1 MIGANI
7 ELRGKE
13 CEKGYLDDYEF
24 ESIEMNKGV
33 DSKNG
38 GAIVHYKKNGKEYSL
53 EVELVNG
60 LKEGKG
66 RLFDSKHVVIGNLE
80 FVNDELNGECVIRND
95 KYVVVFRGMMK
106 NGVKE
111 GECHEYDEEGKEVFY
126 GIIKDGRRIP
136 LLSEVKER
144 KGLYR
149 EYDSDGCLL
158 SVSEYDSD
166 RCNKNGVCYVI
177 EGGVIKK
184 ECVMENG
191 REVRVLREMEGERM
205 IEYDDR
211 GNKRYEGGW
220 IGDWIEGVKRNGR
233 GKEYNDKGEVIYEG
247 EFDRGD
253 RCVVLMR
260 VKKGKMKG
268 MFEERSKSGE
278 LLSVGEYK
286 KKGRMKEG
294 RCFEYRN
301 GVLMRECLY
310 EKNEMKEVMREWK
323 GGVMIEYEGGVRV
336 YEGGYKGS
344 VEDGFVREGEGEEY
358 VNDGNELVYSGGF
371 VNGVREGRG
380 RVLKNGIVI
389 YEGEMKYGYPNG
401 KGRRMNED
409 GDVSY
414 RGEWKNGY
422 LKEGRVVIDFESGDK
437 RGCVTRC
444 SLRMCENRFHV
455 WWHKKSKC
463 KRFWCGLLF
472 WILMIVILSFPFYT
486 FTGYTYMGIRIAFN
500 SDLRIHNCWEWEHI
514 PMWWSWKVKSLTT
527 DYGTCWDS
535 PWIRSFDLSRYKN
548 LKSLYVGGRSFEYV
562 KQLELKGLKK
572 LESVDIE
579 YPFNSVVGTVS
590 FNNYPKLKDLKMKG
604 FNSVYS
610 LEIKDLNSL
619 ESLIIREYSFRDTRS
634 LMMDSNNELHKLIL
648 RSPFY

>member
-253 RCVVLMR
+253 RYVVLMK

-444 SLRMCENRFHV
+444 SLRGFDAR
-455 WWHKKSKC
+455 WHKKSKC
-463 KRFWCGLLF
+463 KRFVYGLLF
-472 WILMIVILSFPFYT
+472 WILMIVILSFPFYKIVS
-486 FTGYTYMGIRIAFN
+486 YTYMGIRIAFN
-500 SDLRIHNCWEWEHI
+500 SDLRIHNWWEWEHI
-514 PMWWSWKVKSLTT
+514 PIWWSWKVKSLRIA
-527 DYGTCWDS
+527 YRTCYDS
-535 PWIRSFDLSRYKN
+535 PWIVSFDLSRYKN
-548 LKSLYVGGRSFEYV
+548 LKSLYVGDYSFRYV
-562 KQLELKGLKK
+562 KRFELKGLKK
-572 LESVDIE
+572 LDSVDIR
-579 YPFNSVVGTVS
+579 GHS
-590 FNNYPKLKDLKMKG
+590 FQ
-604 FNSVYS
+604 SA
-610 LEIKDLNSL
+610 
-619 ESLIIREYSFRDTRS
+619 ESLI
-634 LMMDSNNELHKLIL
+634 MDSNNESHKLIL